1 MKGIWPEWL
10 GEEFDYSTWMGH
22 EAEEPLRG
30 VYYSNGLLAVEELPG
45 LAMQRLIT
53 VGNSPVPDTT
63 ACRFDLG
70 TAMTKVDV
78 DCPHRSACRNKC
90 LSTEEVFTLV

>member
-1 MKGIWPEWL
+1 MCQTAVDEGVKVAAMKGIWPEWL

-30 VYYSNGLLAVEELPG
+30 GVYYSNGLLAVEELPG

-53 VGNSPVPDTT
+53 VGNSPGARHNRMPV
-63 ACRFDLG
+63 
-70 TAMTKVDV
+70 
-78 DCPHRSACRNKC
+78 
-90 LSTEEVFTLV
+90 